1 METDRLPRR
10 AVLRTLGVA
19 AVAATAAAC
28 TPPAARSE
36 DKKLVTSDFKW
47 PYEKA
52 IETDIDARAVMAS
65 PHLSNASIYFVQAA
79 NWLTSMERDYK
90 YDPAKMRLV
99 MANYGPMNFITYND
113 SIWTT
118 YKAGEWQQVTDP
130 QTKLPATRNPFVA
143 DIKKLQDRQCVF
155 LT

>member
-1 METDRLPRR
+1 M
-10 AVLRTLGVA
+10 
-19 AVAATAAAC
+19 
-28 TPPAARSE
+28 
-36 DKKLVTSDFKW
+36 
-47 PYEKA
+47 

-65 PHLSNASIYFVQAA
+65 PHLSNSSIYFQQAG

-90 YDPAKMRLV
+90 YDPAKIRLV

-113 SIWTT
+113 TIWTT

-130 QTKLPATRNPFVA
+130 QTKQPATRNPFVA
-143 DIKKLQDRQCVF
+143 EIKKLQDRQCVF